1 MTRAFGDVALNTG
14 PFFDAHPSVTT
25 CVSLLG
31 LERTKIGRCG
41 HASAGGNA
49 RRRPRLARLA
59 AVVDPRRV
67 TVRADADAVSAR
79 VARSSSS
86 LARDSQTHSPNAY
99 SSTFLPATARAAD
112 NATSRD
118 VIPLAR
124 MRPSASLGTANCQN
138 IAHDG
143 TNATIG
149 ATRSE
154 AATTTVTTPTMAT
167 PNVTWDVHSI
177 ARMTSE
183 KVVEMD
189 ARDARDARGR
199 AGDIAR
205 RCVRARVDGVGVR
218 ALVYADVDD
227 DAIGRLDVEST
238 GTSSSRARAI
248 DRRARMSTR
257 ARCAVI
263 AARAR
268 RESRPRR
275 ARAGGERYA
284 RPTRARALTVP
295 APFELDD
302 DDDGV
307 VRAMRDAA
315 RAAMDVAM
323 SHRRRARVAETKR
336 DATVA
341 TTADVAAQA
350 ACARRLRER
359 AATST
364 TMFVGEETMAA
375 VEDASVMRDVVR
387 ACAATIGDVSVE
399 DVRSALASRAPPA
412 GAPYFVCDPLDGTKA
427 FVSGDENTQQFVFGL
442 ARVTPGVGLDAAVMI
457 APKWP
462 GGGVELVA
470 KKGAGCFAR
479 RLDEDGFRRLETPQP
494 TSLDDDLSVVISAH
508 ETFEDLPLGKFG
520 VRPTRV
526 TRLCCGSLAKYVK
539 VALGEAHVFVQHPKE
554 NDAFVN
560 SWDHGAG
567 VLCCEEAGA
576 RVTDALGDALRFEE
590 SEDKRRFAPG
600 GGGVIC
606 AARSVHDDVV
616 RAYARGLKVW

>member
-1 MTRAFGDVALNTG
+1 
-14 PFFDAHPSVTT
+14 
-25 CVSLLG
+25 
-31 LERTKIGRCG
+31 
-41 HASAGGNA
+41 
-49 RRRPRLARLA
+49 
-59 AVVDPRRV
+59 
-67 TVRADADAVSAR
+67 
-79 VARSSSS
+79 
-86 LARDSQTHSPNAY
+86 
-99 SSTFLPATARAAD
+99 
-112 NATSRD
+112 
-118 VIPLAR
+118 

-149 ATRSE
+149 ATRSD

-167 PNVTWDVHSI
+167 PNATWDVHSS

-199 AGDIAR
+199 AEDIAV
-205 RCVRARVDGVGVR
+205 RCARARADGVGVR
-218 ALVYADVDD
+218 APVCGDDDDDD

-238 GTSSSRARAI
+238 GTSHHHRARAI

-257 ARCAVI
+257 ARGAVI
-263 AARAR
+263 VARAR
-268 RESRPRR
+268 RASRPRR
-275 ARAGGERYA
+275 ARAGGERRA
-284 RPTRARALTVP
+284 RPTRALTVS
-295 APFELDD
+295 APNELD

-341 TTADVAAQA
+341 TTADVAAQV

-359 AATST
+359 DATST

-387 ACAATIGDVSVE
+387 ACAVAIGEVSAE
-399 DVRSALASRAPPA
+399 EVRSALASRAPAA

-427 FVSGDENTQQFVFGL
+427 FVSGDESTQQFVFGL

-554 NDAFVN
+554 NGDAFVN

-576 RVTDALGDALRFEE
+576 RVTDAFGEALRFEE

-616 RAYARGLKVW
+616 RAYTRGLEVR

>member
-1 MTRAFGDVALNTG
+1 MLN
-14 PFFDAHPSVTT
+14 
-25 CVSLLG
+25 
-31 LERTKIGRCG
+31 
-41 HASAGGNA
+41 
-49 RRRPRLARLA
+49 RPRH
-59 AVVDPRRV
+59 
-67 TVRADADAVSAR
+67 
-79 VARSSSS
+79 
-86 LARDSQTHSPNAY
+86 Q
-99 SSTFLPATARAAD
+99 
-112 NATSRD
+112 
-118 VIPLAR
+118 
-124 MRPSASLGTANCQN
+124 AS
-138 IAHDG
+138 
-143 TNATIG
+143 
-149 ATRSE
+149 
-154 AATTTVTTPTMAT
+154 
-167 PNVTWDVHSI
+167 
-177 ARMTSE
+177 
-183 KVVEMD
+183 
-189 ARDARDARGR
+189 
-199 AGDIAR
+199 
-205 RCVRARVDGVGVR
+205 
-218 ALVYADVDD
+218 
-227 DAIGRLDVEST
+227 
-238 GTSSSRARAI
+238 RAI

-257 ARCAVI
+257 ARGAVI
-263 AARAR
+263 NARDHRA
-268 RESRPRR
+268 SRPRR
-275 ARAGGERYA
+275 ARAGGESRA

-295 APFELDD
+295 EPVELD

-323 SHRRRARVAETKR
+323 SHRRLARVAETKR

-341 TTADVAAQA
+341 TTADVAAQV

-359 AATST
+359 DATST
-364 TMFVGEETMAA
+364 TTFVGEETQAA
-375 VEDASVMRDVVR
+375 VEDASVMRDVVC
-387 ACAATIGDVSVE
+387 ACAVTAIGEVTVE

-427 FVSGDENTQQFVFGL
+427 FVSGDESAHQFVFGL

-479 RLDEDGFRRLETPQP
+479 RLDDDGFRRLETPQP
-494 TSLDDDLSVVISAH
+494 TSLNDDLSVVISAH

-554 NDAFVN
+554 NGDAFVN

-576 RVTDALGDALRFEE
+576 RVTDALGEALRFEE

-616 RAYARGLKVW
+616 RAYARGLEVR